1 MPLRSTFRA
10 AYRPTAL
17 TAILLQ
23 ASVPAFAQLVRPPES
38 GGQITSIGQPKRYRF
53 LAGLNTGVWT
63 EGPGSA
69 LLVRAEGG
77 VSRHLA
83 SPVVGLI
90 EGGFEGFVGMRGTKM
105 DGGLRAMLNVPY
117 LGMGVG
123 GEYNVPDAH
132 LNFVVGSTTPVRR
145 GGIIRPGGMLRINW
159 YPMES
164 HGFTIGFMLPLGDP
178 LAGRTRP
185 IRDYVVVAR
194 DFAPPIPYQ
203 VSNRV
208 LNEAIDSLAVSAEW
222 IRRLTVPFL
231 DQDARDTRTA
241 EARVAAFLAEVRAHV
256 AQRSSEQEVR
266 YFHAQLE
273 RTFRI
278 AAANDSIGSR
288 MATIARQILLYQVI
302 LPYNSLLGQK
312 KKGDELVELGIA
324 AHGRFSREAVK
335 SGLLSSAAMEPVL
348 YVFQRLT
355 EIMEQERARAAKQWD
370 DPRLVWLPLQYAL
383 LPDQYDSQEE
393 IDALIDSITGVK
405 FTDHNEVR
413 YLANLQFHWE
423 LLRTIKETQDYH
435 VLWIHD
441 FPAITSQG
449 LLDSAALD
457 QVVDGYLTTL
467 AERVEAYD
475 SVGRIPMYFI
485 FLDEHY
491 YEARK
496 SRIWMTILEDPLHAS
511 TEIAAATKEQTARLR
526 AALERIRAAVRGSKV
541 LQAEARQYGD
551 AWLRNRVKVHV
562 NITNRADPSFWSG
575 GLVSTVFGYP
585 DNVMRDH
592 RKIVFHDVTE
602 ANPFRGEALY
612 TGMGV
617 GQQYLGP
624 TWDDRAIRVKGPAL
638 LELKRAAR
646 NLLLS
651 QGISESDLPPPFRF
665 QNQPGVP
672 PPGVS
677 SLSQVADGAKVFST
691 RALQLSN
698 GTGYLPKPLNVGKAL
713 LYSLMGHGA
722 VIKVPDSLWNSF
734 LYAGLLVGA
743 CLRGT
748 QVLIVTPAALNMP
761 SYGPPQ
767 LTRSWELA
775 SRLLMVRDTLGGPI
789 GEAGGMLQVGL
800 YTLPPDQRG
809 LASRAQT
816 WIEQVGQTVFLK
828 GLMPFFDN
836 AQPAVAD
843 AATRAGVPSAS
854 APKLHQKVQFIAT
867 GPFWSTVSAAP
878 EWRQFMATYLRYR
891 EATYNSAKSARDADV
906 LETELAQLAGQ
917 IYERVRGVPGAAS
930 YAIVGS
936 QNQDYRG
943 MFMDGEVAIVFSGA
957 ESLVPL
963 VDIAFLEGTVTW
975 LQDRATLNRLL
986 PPPSEYLRRL
996 VRVGKDGL

>member
-1 MPLRSTFRA
+1 MPWRSTCLAVHRA
-10 AYRPTAL
+10 TAL
-17 TAILLQ
+17 TAVLLQ
-23 ASVPAFAQLVRPPES
+23 TSLPAFAQLVRPPES
-38 GGQITSIGQPKRYRF
+38 GGQITSLGQPKRYRF
-53 LAGLNTGVWT
+53 LAGLSSGLWT
-63 EGPGSA
+63 EGPGST

-77 VSRHLA
+77 VSRALM
-83 SPVVGLI
+83 SPVVGLM
-90 EGGFEGFVGMRGTKM
+90 EGSIEGFVGMRGTEG

-117 LGMGVG
+117 FGLGVG
-123 GEYNVPDAH
+123 AEYNVPDRH
-132 LNFVVGSTTPVRR
+132 VNFVVGSTTPVRR

-203 VSNRV
+203 VSNAV
-208 LNEAIDSLAVSAEW
+208 LKEAIDSLATSAEW

-241 EARVAAFLAEVRAHV
+241 EARVAAFLAGVRAHV
-256 AQRSSEQEVR
+256 AQRSSEQEIR

-278 AAANDSIGSR
+278 AAANDSIGTR
-288 MATIARQILLYQVI
+288 MATIARRILLYQVI

-312 KKGDELVELGIA
+312 KKSDELVELGIA

-335 SGLLSSAAMEPVL
+335 SGLLVGAAMEPVL

-383 LPDQYDSQEE
+383 LPEQYDSQEE

-423 LLRTIKETQDYH
+423 LLRTIKETEDYH

-449 LLDSAALD
+449 LLDAAALD

-467 AERVEAYD
+467 AERLEAYD

-511 TEIAAATKEQTARLR
+511 AEVEAATREQTTRLR
-526 AALERIRAAVRGSKV
+526 AALERIRAAVHDSKV

-602 ANPFRGEALY
+602 ADPFRGEALY

-665 QNQPGVP
+665 QTQPGVP
-672 PPGVS
+672 GEG
-677 SLSQVADGAKVFST
+677 SLPQVADAAHVFST

-713 LYSLMGHGA
+713 LYSLMGKGA

-748 QVLIVTPAALNMP
+748 QVLIVAPAALNMP
-761 SYGPPQ
+761 SYGAPQ

-789 GEAGGMLQVGL
+789 REAGGMLQVGL

-843 AATRAGVPSAS
+843 AATHEGVPSA
-854 APKLHQKVQFIAT
+854 APPKLHQKVQFIAT

-878 EWRQFMATYLRYR
+878 EWRQFMDTYLRYR
-891 EATYNSAKSARDADV
+891 EATYNSEKSARGADA
-906 LETELAQLAGQ
+906 LETELSQLAEQ
-917 IYERVRGVPGAAS
+917 IYRRVRGVPGAAS

-943 MFMDGEVAIVFSGA
+943 MFMDGEVAVVFSGA

-963 VDIAFLEGTVTW
+963 VDVAFLEGTVTW
-975 LQDRATLNRLL
+975 LQDRATLDRLL
-986 PPPSEYLRRL
+986 PPPSEYTRRL

>member
-1 MPLRSTFRA
+1 VA
-10 AYRPTAL
+10 
-17 TAILLQ
+17 AILLQ
-23 ASVPAFAQLVRPPES
+23 ASLPAFAQLVRPPES

-53 LAGLNTGVWT
+53 LAGVNSGLWS
-63 EGPGSA
+63 EGPGSS
-69 LLVRAEGG
+69 LLVRGEAG
-77 VSRHLA
+77 VSRHLM
-83 SPVVGLI
+83 SPVVGLL
-90 EGGFEGFVGMRGTKM
+90 EGGLEGFVGMRGDKG

-145 GGIIRPGGMLRINW
+145 GGIITPGGMLRINW
-159 YPMES
+159 YPWAS

-185 IRDYVVVAR
+185 VRDYVVVAR

-203 VSNRV
+203 VSNPK

-241 EARVAAFLAEVRAHV
+241 EARVAAFLAGVHDHL
-256 AQRSSEQEVR
+256 AQRSSEQEIR
-266 YFHAQLE
+266 HFHVQLE
-273 RTFRI
+273 RAFRI

-288 MATIARQILLYQVI
+288 MATIARRILLYQVI

-312 KKGDELVELGIA
+312 KKKDELVELGIG

-335 SGLLSSAAMEPVL
+335 SGLLSGPAMEPVL

-355 EIMEQERARAAKQWD
+355 GIMEQVRVKAAKQWD
-370 DPRLVWLPLQYAL
+370 DPRLVWLPLQYSL
-383 LPDQYDSQEE
+383 LPDQYDDQQE
-393 IDALIDSITGVK
+393 IDALVDSITGVK
-405 FTDHNEVR
+405 FTDNNEVR

-423 LLRTIKETQDYH
+423 LLRTIKETEDYH

-457 QVVDGYLTTL
+457 QVIDGYLTTL

-511 TEIAAATKEQTARLR
+511 SAVTAATRDQQARLKAALDRLR
-526 AALERIRAAVRGSKV
+526 AAVKDSKV

-592 RKIVFHDVTE
+592 RKIVFRDVTE
-602 ANPFRGEALY
+602 ASPFRGEALY

-651 QGISESDLPPPFRF
+651 QGIPESDLPPPFRF
-665 QNQPGVP
+665 QTQSGVA
-672 PPGVS
+672 
-677 SLSQVADGAKVFST
+677 SLPQVADASRVFFT

-713 LYSLMGHGA
+713 LYSLMGNGA

-748 QVLIVTPAALNMP
+748 QVLIVAPAALNMP
-761 SYGPPQ
+761 SFGAPQ

-775 SRLLMVRDTLGGPI
+775 TRLLMVRDTLGGPI
-789 GEAGGMLQVGL
+789 GKAGGMLQVGL
-800 YTLPPDQRG
+800 YTLAPDQRG

-828 GLMPFFDN
+828 GLMPFYDN

-843 AATRAGVPSAS
+843 AATRDGLAAAAP
-854 APKLHQKVQFIAT
+854 PKLHQKVQFIAT
-867 GPFWSTVSAAP
+867 GAFWSTVSHAP
-878 EWRQFMATYLRYR
+878 EWRQFMDTYLRYR
-891 EATYNSAKSARDADV
+891 EATYNAEKSARGADS
-906 LETELAQLAGQ
+906 LENQLSRLAEQ
-917 IYERVRGVPGAAS
+917 IYRRVRGVPGAAS

-943 MFMDGEVAIVFSGA
+943 MFMDGEVAMVFSGA

-963 VDIAFLEGTVTW
+963 VDVAFLEGTVTW
-975 LQDRATLNRLL
+975 LQDRATLDRLL
-986 PPPSEYLRRL
+986 PPPGEYTRRL

>member
-1 MPLRSTFRA
+1 MHRA
-10 AYRPTAL
+10 TTVA
-17 TAILLQ
+17 AILLQ
-23 ASVPAFAQLVRPPES
+23 TSLPTFAQLVRPPES
-38 GGQITSIGQPKRYRF
+38 GGEISSIGQPKRYRF
-53 LAGLNTGVWT
+53 LAGLNSGLWS
-63 EGPGSA
+63 EGPGSS

-77 VSRHLA
+77 VSRHLM
-83 SPVVGLI
+83 SPVVGLL
-90 EGGFEGFVGMRGTKM
+90 EGGIEGFVGMRGDKP

-145 GGIIRPGGMLRINW
+145 GGIITPGGMLRINW
-159 YPMES
+159 YPTQS

-194 DFAPPIPYQ
+194 DFAPPIPYK
-203 VSNRV
+203 VSNAK
-208 LNEAIDSLAVSAEW
+208 LNEAIDSLAASAEW
-222 IRRLTVPFL
+222 IRQLTVPFL

-241 EARVAAFLAEVRAHV
+241 EARVAAFLAGLGAHL
-256 AQRSSEQEVR
+256 AKRSSEQEIR

-288 MATIARQILLYQVI
+288 MATIARRILLYQVI

-312 KKGDELVELGIA
+312 KKKDELVELGIA

-335 SGLLSSAAMEPVL
+335 SGLLAGPAMEPVL

-355 EIMEQERARAAKQWD
+355 GIMEQERAKAAKQWD

-383 LPDQYDSQEE
+383 LPEQYDDQEE
-393 IDALIDSITGVK
+393 LDALVDSITGVK
-405 FTDHNEVR
+405 FTENNEVR

-423 LLRTIKETQDYH
+423 LLRTIKETEDYH

-449 LLDSAALD
+449 LLDSAALV

-467 AERVEAYD
+467 ADRVEAYD

-511 TEIAAATKEQTARLR
+511 YEVPAGTREQHARIKAVLERLR
-526 AALERIRAAVRGSKV
+526 AAVRDSRV

-592 RKIVFHDVTE
+592 RKIVFRDVTE
-602 ANPFRGEALY
+602 ASPFRGEALY

-624 TWDDRAIRVKGPAL
+624 TWDDRSIRVKGPAL
-638 LELKRAAR
+638 LELKRSAR

-651 QGISESDLPPPFRF
+651 QGILESDLPPPFRF
-665 QNQPGVP
+665 QTQPRLSGEGSVP
-672 PPGVS
+672 
-677 SLSQVADGAKVFST
+677 QVPDGARVFST

-713 LYSLMGHGA
+713 LYSLMGNGA
-722 VIKVPDSLWNSF
+722 VIKIPDSLWNSF
-734 LYAGLLVGA
+734 MYGGLLVGA

-748 QVLIVTPAALNMP
+748 QVLIVAPAALNMP
-761 SYGPPQ
+761 SFGAPQ

-775 SRLLMVRDTLGGPI
+775 SRLLMVRDSLGGPI
-789 GEAGGMLQVGL
+789 GKAGGMLQVGL
-800 YTLPPDQRG
+800 YTLPPDQHG

-816 WIEQVGQTVFLK
+816 WIQQVGQTVFLK
-828 GLMPFFDN
+828 GLMPFYDN

-843 AATRAGVPSAS
+843 AATRTGLPSGAP
-854 APKLHQKVQFIAT
+854 PKLHQKVQFIAT
-867 GPFWSTVSAAP
+867 GAFWSRVSAAP
-878 EWRQFMATYLRYR
+878 EWRQFMDTYLRYR
-891 EATYNSAKSARDADV
+891 EATYNSEKSARGADS
-906 LETELAQLAGQ
+906 LETQLARLAEQ
-917 IYERVRGVPGAAS
+917 IYQRVRGVPKAAS

-963 VDIAFLEGTVTW
+963 VDVAFLEGTVTW

-986 PPPSEYLRRL
+986 PPPGEYTRRL

>member
-1 MPLRSTFRA
+1 MPWRSTFRA
-10 AYRPTAL
+10 AFPATAL

-23 ASVPAFAQLVRPPES
+23 SSTPALAQLVRPPES

-53 LAGLNTGVWT
+53 LAGLSSGLWT
-63 EGPGSA
+63 EGPGST
-69 LLVRAEGG
+69 LMVRAEGG
-77 VSRHLA
+77 VSRHLM
-83 SPVVGLI
+83 SPVVGLV
-90 EGGFEGFVGMRGTKM
+90 EAGLEGFVGMRADKM
-105 DGGLRAMLNVPY
+105 DGGVRAMLNVPY

-123 GEYNVPDAH
+123 GEYNVPDGH

-164 HGFTIGFMLPLGDP
+164 HGFTIGFLLPLGDP

-194 DFAPPIPYQ
+194 DFASPIPYQ
-203 VSNRV
+203 VSNRQ
-208 LNEAIDSLAVSAEW
+208 LNEAIDSLAVSADW
-222 IRRLTVPFL
+222 IQRLTVPFL

-241 EARVAAFLAEVRAHV
+241 EARVAVFLAELRDHV
-256 AQRSSEQEVR
+256 AKRSSEQEVR
-266 YFHAQLE
+266 YFHAQLD
-273 RTFRI
+273 RTFAI
-278 AAANDSIGSR
+278 AAGNDTIGTR
-288 MATIARQILLYQVI
+288 MATIARRILLYQVI

-312 KKGDELVELGIA
+312 KKSDELVELGIA
-324 AHGRFSREAVK
+324 AHGRFSREAVR
-335 SGLLSSAAMEPVL
+335 SGLLVGPAMEPVL

-355 EIMEQERARAAKQWD
+355 GIMEQQRARAAKQWD

-383 LPDQYDSQEE
+383 LPEQYDSHEE
-393 IDALIDSITGVK
+393 IDALIDSITGVR
-405 FTDHNEVR
+405 FTDRNEVR

-423 LLRTIKETQDYH
+423 LLRTIRETQDYH

-449 LLDSAALD
+449 RLDSAALD

-467 AERVEAYD
+467 AERLEAYD

-511 TEIAAATKEQTARLR
+511 AEVTAATREQTARLR
-526 AALERIRAAVRGSKV
+526 AALERVRAAAHDSKV

-592 RKIVFHDVTE
+592 RKIVFRDVTE
-602 ANPFRGEALY
+602 ADPFRGEALY

-624 TWDDRAIRVKGPAL
+624 TWDDRAVRVKGPAL

-651 QGISESDLPPPFRF
+651 QGIAESDLAPPFRF
-665 QNQPGVP
+665 RIQPGFPGESSVP
-672 PPGVS
+672 
-677 SLSQVADGAKVFST
+677 QFADGAHVFST

-713 LYSLMGHGA
+713 LYSLMGNGA

-734 LYAGLLVGA
+734 MFAGLLVGA

-761 SYGPPQ
+761 SYGAPQ
-767 LTRSWELA
+767 LSRSWELA
-775 SRLLMVRDTLGGPI
+775 SRLLMVRETLGGPI
-789 GEAGGMLQVGL
+789 GEAGGMLQMGL
-800 YTLPPDQRG
+800 YTLPPDERG

-816 WIEQVGQTVFLK
+816 WVEQVGQTVFLK
-828 GLMPFFDN
+828 GLMPFFDT

-843 AATRAGVPSAS
+843 AATRAGVPGA
-854 APKLHQKVQFIAT
+854 APPKLHQKVQFIAT
-867 GPFWSTVSAAP
+867 GAFWSTVSAAP
-878 EWRQFMATYLRYR
+878 EWREFMGTYLRYR
-891 EATYNSAKSARDADV
+891 EATYHSEKSARGADS
-906 LETELAQLAGQ
+906 LETELAQLAAQ
-917 IYERVRGVPGAAS
+917 IYQRVRGVPGAAS

-963 VDIAFLEGTVTW
+963 VDVAFLEGTVTW
-975 LQDRATLNRLL
+975 LQDRATLDRLL
-986 PPPSEYLRRL
+986 PPPSEYMRRL

>member
-1 MPLRSTFRA
+1 
-10 AYRPTAL
+10 
-17 TAILLQ
+17 
-23 ASVPAFAQLVRPPES
+23 
-38 GGQITSIGQPKRYRF
+38 
-53 LAGLNTGVWT
+53 
-63 EGPGSA
+63 
-69 LLVRAEGG
+69 
-77 VSRHLA
+77 
-83 SPVVGLI
+83 
-90 EGGFEGFVGMRGTKM
+90 
-105 DGGLRAMLNVPY
+105 
-117 LGMGVG
+117 
-123 GEYNVPDAH
+123 
-132 LNFVVGSTTPVRR
+132 
-145 GGIIRPGGMLRINW
+145 
-159 YPMES
+159 
-164 HGFTIGFMLPLGDP
+164 
-178 LAGRTRP
+178 
-185 IRDYVVVAR
+185 
-194 DFAPPIPYQ
+194 
-203 VSNRV
+203 
-208 LNEAIDSLAVSAEW
+208 
-222 IRRLTVPFL
+222 LTVPFL
-231 DQDARDTRTA
+231 DHDARDTRTA
-241 EARVAAFLAEVRAHV
+241 EARVDEFLTELRAHV
-256 AQRSSEQEVR
+256 AQRSSEEEVQ
-266 YFHAQLE
+266 YFHVQLE
-273 RTFRI
+273 RSFRL
-278 AAANDSIGSR
+278 AAGNDSIGTR
-288 MATIARQILLYQVI
+288 MATIARRILLYQVI

-312 KKGDELVELGIA
+312 KKSDELVELGIA

-335 SGLLSSAAMEPVL
+335 SGLLTGAALEPVL

-355 EIMEQERARAAKQWD
+355 GIMEQERARAAKQWD

-383 LPDQYDSQEE
+383 QAEQYDSQEE
-393 IDALIDSITGVK
+393 IDALIDSITGVR
-405 FTDHNEVR
+405 FTDHNQVR

-423 LLRTIKETQDYH
+423 LLRTIKETEDYH

-449 LLDSAALD
+449 LLDAAALD

-467 AERVEAYD
+467 AARLEAYD

-491 YEARK
+491 YQARK
-496 SRIWMTILEDPLHAS
+496 SRIWMNILEDPLHAS
-511 TEIAAATKEQTARLR
+511 AEVTAATTEQTTRLS
-526 AALERIRAAVRGSKV
+526 AALERIRAAVRNSKV
-541 LQAEARQYGD
+541 LLAEARQYGD

-602 ANPFRGEALY
+602 ADPFRGEALY

-646 NLLLS
+646 DLLLS
-651 QGISESDLPPPFRF
+651 QGIAESDLAPPFRF
-665 QNQPGVP
+665 RIQPGFLGEGSP
-672 PPGVS
+672 P
-677 SLSQVADGAKVFST
+677 QVADGAHVFST

-713 LYSLMGHGA
+713 LYSLMGNGA

-734 LYAGLLVGA
+734 MYAGLLVGA

-748 QVLIVTPAALNMP
+748 QVLIVAPAALNMP
-761 SYGPPQ
+761 SYGAPQ

-789 GEAGGMLQVGL
+789 GKTGGMLQVGL

-828 GLMPFFDN
+828 GLMPFFDT

-843 AATRAGVPSAS
+843 AATHAGVPGAGP
-854 APKLHQKVQFIAT
+854 PKLHQKVQFIAT
-867 GPFWSTVSAAP
+867 GAFWSRVSAAP
-878 EWRQFMATYLRYR
+878 EWRQFMDTYLRYR
-891 EATYNSAKSARDADV
+891 EATYNSEKSARGTDA
-906 LETELAQLAGQ
+906 LENELVQLAEQ
-917 IYERVRGVPGAAS
+917 IYQRVRGVPGAAS

-963 VDIAFLEGTVTW
+963 VDVAFLAGTVTW
-975 LQDRATLNRLL
+975 LQDRATLDRLL
-986 PPPSEYLRRL
+986 PPPSEYMRRL

>member
-1 MPLRSTFRA
+1 MPWRSAFRA
-10 AYRPTAL
+10 AYPATAL
-17 TAILLQ
+17 AAILQLG
-23 ASVPAFAQLVRPPES
+23 SPPAFAQLVRPPES

-53 LAGLNTGVWT
+53 LAGLSSGLWT
-63 EGPGSA
+63 EQPGSA
-69 LLVRAEGG
+69 LMVRAEGG
-77 VSRHLA
+77 VSRHLM
-83 SPVVGLI
+83 SPVVGLM
-90 EGGFEGFVGMRGTKM
+90 EAGVEGFVGLRGTEG

-117 LGMGVG
+117 FGLGVG
-123 GEYNVPDAH
+123 AEYNVPDAH

-164 HGFTIGFMLPLGDP
+164 HGFTIGFLLPIGDP

-203 VSNRV
+203 VSNQA

-241 EARVAAFLAEVRAHV
+241 EARLAAFLAELRAHV
-256 AQRSSEQEVR
+256 AQRSSEQEFR

-278 AAANDSIGSR
+278 AAGNDSIGTR
-288 MATIARQILLYQVI
+288 MASIARRILLYQVI

-312 KKGDELVELGIA
+312 KKSDELVELGIG
-324 AHGRFSREAVK
+324 AHGRFSREALK
-335 SGLLSSAAMEPVL
+335 SGLLNGAALEPVL

-383 LPDQYDSQEE
+383 LPEQYDSQEE

-413 YLANLQFHWE
+413 YLANLEFHWE
-423 LLRTIKETQDYH
+423 LLRTIKETEDYH

-467 AERVEAYD
+467 AERLEAYD

-511 TEIAAATKEQTARLR
+511 AEVEAGTQEQKARLR
-526 AALERIRAAVRGSKV
+526 AALERIRAAVRDSKV

-575 GLVSTVFGYP
+575 GLVSTVFAYP

-602 ANPFRGEALY
+602 ADPFRGEALY

-617 GQQYLGP
+617 GQQYMGP

-651 QGISESDLPPPFRF
+651 QGIAESDLPPPFRLRSEPVF
-665 QNQPGVP
+665 PGEGSVP
-672 PPGVS
+672 
-677 SLSQVADGAKVFST
+677 QVADGAHVFST

-713 LYSLMGHGA
+713 LYSLMGNGA

-734 LYAGLLVGA
+734 MYAGLLVGA

-761 SYGPPQ
+761 SYGAPQ
-767 LTRSWELA
+767 LSRSWELT
-775 SRLLMVRDTLGGPI
+775 SRLLMVRDALGGPI

-836 AQPAVAD
+836 AEPAVAD
-843 AATRAGVPSAS
+843 AATHAGVPGAGP
-854 APKLHQKVQFIAT
+854 PKLHQKVQFIAT
-867 GPFWSTVSAAP
+867 GPFWSRVSAAP
-878 EWRQFMATYLRYR
+878 EWRQFMDTYLRYR
-891 EATYNSAKSARDADV
+891 EATYNSGKSAKGADV

-917 IYERVRGVPGAAS
+917 IYQRVRGVPGAAS

-943 MFMDGEVAIVFSGA
+943 MFMDGEVAVVFSGA

-975 LQDRATLNRLL
+975 LQDRATLDRLL
-986 PPPSEYLRRL
+986 PPPSEYMRRL